1 MEAFIRTLLECSV
14 AMAVIS
20 LIYMSTT
27 PLLSKRYSSKWL
39 YYVWL
44 VIVIGWIFPFRPQFD
59 VVSLPVEIPSMQ
71 TIQVI
76 PVKYMTVDEPMIAVA
91 NEASRTSSIPLWWI
105 IVSIW
110 VIGAVGTIIYH
121 FIRHWRFVKL
131 VNRWSEDITSLQ
143 TLNIMNTL
151 RTEMKIG
158 THVGLKTC
166 SGITG
171 PMMVGFFRPVIFLP
185 AVKASSDELTFIL
198 RHELIHLK
206 RNDLWYKVLVL
217 LTTAIHWFNPIVHIM
232 AKAIG
237 EQCENS
243 CDELVLHGTNF
254 EQRKQY
260 GETIIGVVRTGAKLR
275 TALSTNFYGGKRSM
289 KTRIF
294 SIMDT
299 TKKKA
304 GITIL
309 CVVLIA
315 TIGTGIVFAADSAN
329 NGNFVNV
336 TADKKE
342 EKPIIGPTE
351 TKEVVGIDVESL
363 DAGEFVC
370 IGGPYSLEEGD
381 IIQYDITSVG
391 KGHLNAEFRKTNNPN
406 DNKGY
411 LGHLGVA
418 GNSIRDLN
426 SFIVS
431 ESLAGE
437 YYLWIGNF
445 DGKINGIELT
455 KDYNTG
461 TLSNIKGTV
470 KIATKIK
477 ELYKEHETVKAEVMT
492 PNQKESASSTLIA
505 VKMSDEDKFRPE
517 EWKDILA
524 KVERGEIALENED
537 SIGPTETKQVIGVD
551 VKSLENDEF
560 VCLGQYTLEKGDIV
574 KYNIAAERD
583 GILNVGFSKTAD
595 PLDNNQY
602 LGHSVSAGNSVIIAN
617 HPFIFKNSLSGTYYL
632 WVGYPQF
639 QSLNNIKG
647 TIEIA
652 EE

>member
-14 AMAVIS
+14 AMTVIS
-20 LIYMSTT
+20 LIYMSAT
-27 PLLSKRYSSKWL
+27 PLLSKRYSAKWL

-44 VIVIGWIFPFRPQFD
+44 VIVIGWIFPFRPQLD

-131 VNRWSEDITSLQ
+131 VNRWSEDIISLQ
-143 TLNIMNTL
+143 ILNILNTL

-185 AVKASSDELTFIL
+185 GAKMSSDELTFIL

-237 EQCENS
+237 EQCEIS

-315 TIGTGIVFAADSAN
+315 TIGTGIVFAAGSAN
-329 NGNFVNV
+329 NGSFVNIV
-336 TADKKE
+336 AEKQEKK
-342 EKPIIGPTE
+342 PSIGTVE
-351 TKEVVGIDVESL
+351 TKKVIDI
-363 DAGEFVC
+363 DAEFLNVGEFVC
-370 IGGPYSLEEGD
+370 VGGPYTLDEGD
-381 IIQYDITSVG
+381 IIQYDITSEG
-391 KGHLNAEFRKTNNPN
+391 KGRLNVELRKTDDPN
-406 DNKGY
+406 DDKGY
-411 LGHLGVA
+411 LGHSWVA
-418 GNSIRDLN
+418 GNSIRDFN

-455 KDYNTG
+455 EDYNTG

-470 KIATKIK
+470 KIAAKIE
-477 ELYKEHETVKAEVMT
+477 ELYKEQETLKTEVM
-492 PNQKESASSTLIA
+492 PSNQKEVASKLIG
-505 VKMSDEDKFRPE
+505 VKMSDESKFRPE

-524 KVERGEIALENED
+524 KVESGEVALEDES
-537 SIGPTETKQVIGVD
+537 SIGLTKSKQDIDVD
-551 VKSLENDEF
+551 VKSLDSGEF
-560 VCLGQYTLEKGDIV
+560 VCLGRYTLEKGDII

-583 GILNVGFSKTAD
+583 SILNIGFSKTAD

-602 LGHSVSAGNSVIIAN
+602 LGHSGSAGNSTIIAN

-632 WVGYPQF
+632 WVGNPQF

-647 TIEIA
+647 AIEIA